1 MRSGERLRPDGAWL
15 LVEIEGEQVDETA
28 PRQVRFEDGHVGGRV
43 GVNRFSGSYSVAWDA
58 IEFGPA
64 ALTRMAGP
72 PELMDLESRFHALL
86 LQAREIGFDETRLVI
101 GHRDLVMEP
110 DTESE

>member
-1 MRSGERLRPDGAWL
+1 
-15 LVEIEGEQVDETA
+15 
-28 PRQVRFEDGHVGGRV
+28 
-43 GVNRFSGSYSVAWDA
+43 
-58 IEFGPA
+58 
-64 ALTRMAGP
+64 MAGP

-101 GHRDLVMEP
+101 GHRDLVLEP